1 MDYFEAGLEI
11 ADKIC
16 KRCPKNYSDT
26 RCKVKMENCEIAVA
40 LLALEQMEFIR
51 QTQYKLKA
59 GFDADGLKDLLNQN
73 GSE

>member
-1 MDYFEAGLEI
+1 
-11 ADKIC
+11 
-16 KRCPKNYSDT
+16 
-26 RCKVKMENCEIAVA
+26 MENCEIAVA